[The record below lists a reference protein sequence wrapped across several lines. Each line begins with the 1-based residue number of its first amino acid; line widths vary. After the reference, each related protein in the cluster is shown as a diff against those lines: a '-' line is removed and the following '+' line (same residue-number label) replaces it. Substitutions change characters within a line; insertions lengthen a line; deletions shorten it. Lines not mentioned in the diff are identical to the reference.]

1 MRSLFGFARRSGR
14 VRARAAGSI
23 PLLDPVTTQ
32 PKAPPPPRPAR
43 RRRRWKR
50 WFVIVTL
57 GLASLTIG
65 LLQTP
70 AAAWLVEPILASQT
84 GMRVR
89 TGSVRIS
96 PAGTVVITNGRL
108 LAPGVPGVP
117 GEVLR
122 INRLEARIDW
132 WSTLRGSPGL
142 TKVLLI
148 GPELRLSQ
156 DVHTGVLNAAAFK
169 LLSGGGGGRATPSVE
184 IQRGV
189 IELGEH
195 DGERYTRLRRW
206 NILGDID
213 PADATGVSPFSF
225 AAIPAETSVG
235 GSASGSLSLSGTFG
249 PDGVEANLNG
259 LRLEDWPPT
268 IVPSRLR
275 DLYARLALTGRL
287 LPTRFAIGNDG
298 RVTVRMTLDG
308 VDLNLPFNERYDIA
322 GAGEL
327 LRMRQT
333 RGTIEFGTN
342 GLSADIYGLIDE
354 LRYDVELNY
363 RGLTPESPFDA
374 RMTTRFRMDERFRP
388 RRFLP
393 QKALEK
399 LDMFDNPSAD
409 VNALVRVVRAAQGG
423 PVSVDGA
430 AEIRNGSASYAKFR
444 YPFSDIRGTVSFTED
459 GLRIEGIT
467 GRGPSGATLAATGS
481 FDGLGED
488 SRVVIEIQVRSVP
501 VDQHLMAALTTGRRK
516 LVEALFHP
524 QRYQELLRDGL
535 IRTPDGRGG
544 PNAPLFSFGGAAD
557 VDLRLER
564 IPERPEE
571 NRWTRDTLV
580 RLDHAGLVPE
590 HFPLPIVARGIQL
603 HIANEDL
610 SLTGG
615 RYEGLTGGEAWV
627 QAEIGQTA
635 VRPGQ
640 DPLPVVEITAR
651 GIPVD
656 ERLLA
661 AIPGYR
667 DPPNPDQPV
676 SLRSIL
682 DNLRVAGRVDCR
694 AVIGPRSDGQ
704 LGYDV
709 EASLENASAR
719 PNADVPGA
727 PRSTPDEPDPLVL
740 DGMNGI
746 IYVTE
751 RLIVVDFRGV
761 LQSPARPLAPTP
773 VTLLTQL
780 TLPERRG
787 GLGDVERVG
796 GLLPIEA
803 GPPRPGPGLFATAR
817 ADGLDLAMP
826 LEHAAAVFSPELAD
840 RLAALRAERNPDG
853 VVALRAELDGIV
865 GGHTEIILAVDRVR
879 SLSLD
884 HEGVRHRI
892 GPSRGTMQLSLGVL
906 PHARFSGFRTPIVSG
921 GIDSGEISLDGEL
934 PLIPPDDS
942 AWYGTPRVVRVGLRN
957 GRVESPATTQIISAF
972 AGRNV
977 GVWLSDRRV
986 AGFFDLDLGLSPI
999 DNPPPRHGGGAD
1011 TYSIPALS
1019 ALGTLRPRSL
1029 ALDLPS
1035 GRIEFNEVEG
1045 RVLFEGLGGR
1055 VDALRA
1061 AAPGLSASIDG
1072 PWTFQ
1077 PEEGAGLDLHIDLA
1091 GDRLNESVR
1100 TLLPS
1105 VLTGVMDR
1113 FAIDIQG
1120 PISTQDLNLRARGLG
1135 TPASVIGITGS
1146 TTVSNA
1152 SAVIGLPVTELSGR
1166 IDFAVQIDPDGPAYE
1181 INLEADRLRAGRM
1194 RIENASAAILADA
1207 SRPGAVLVPSIV
1219 GQLHGGRIAGS
1230 AQAHTTGDETR
1241 FWVDM
1246 HASDVRAAPVFD
1258 DLLLPPEG
1266 LVGPPLP
1273 GEDAVRSAWTV
1284 PDDFTRGLLDADVSV
1299 AGVTGHPDRTTGRG
1313 VVRVAGGSVIALP
1326 GLINLVEVSNLRAP
1340 MGARLDLAEGEFYID
1355 GTTMAFERLSA
1366 SSSSIEILGH
1376 GTMDWV
1382 TQDLNIRFR
1391 SRSIR
1396 PVPIF
1401 SSLLEQIRDELITT
1415 RVTGRP
1421 GSLDFSTETF
1431 GATRRLVRALIGE
1444 RETEQERIMSAV
1456 EQASRAAKNR
1466 DPSRESAVVL
1476 PASHPETWADQPD

>member
-1 MRSLFGFARRSGR
+1 M
-14 VRARAAGSI
+14 
-23 PLLDPVTTQ
+23 P
-32 PKAPPPPRPAR
+32 
-43 RRRRWKR
+43 
-50 WFVIVTL
+50 L
-57 GLASLTIG
+57 GLVGGTIG

-96 PAGTVVITNGRL
+96 PTGTVVITNGRL
-108 LAPGVPGVP
+108 MAPGVPGVA

-122 INRLEARIDW
+122 IDRVEARIDW
-132 WSTLRGSPGL
+132 SATLSGSPGL
-142 TKVLLI
+142 KDVQLV

-156 DVHTGVLNAAAFK
+156 DVQTGVLNAAAFK
-169 LLSGGGGGRATPSVE
+169 LLSGGGSAGATPTVQ
-184 IQRGV
+184 IKRGV

-195 DGERYTRLRRW
+195 DGDRYTRLRRW

-213 PADATGVSPFSF
+213 PADASGVSAFSF
-225 AAIPAETSVG
+225 AAIPAEASAG
-235 GSASGSLSLSGTFG
+235 GSASGSLSLAGTLG
-249 PDGVEANLNG
+249 PDGVAASLDG

-275 DLYARLALTGRL
+275 ELYARLGLSGRL

-333 RGTIEFGTN
+333 RGTIEFGTD
-342 GLSADIYGLIDE
+342 GLSADVNGLIDE
-354 LRYDVELNY
+354 LRYDVALNY
-363 RGLTPESPFDA
+363 RGLTPDSPFDA
-374 RMTTRFRMDERFRP
+374 RLTTRFRMDERFRP

-393 QKALEK
+393 QKAIEK

-409 VNALVRVVRAAQGG
+409 VDAIVRVVRAAHGG
-423 PVSVDGA
+423 PVSVEGSADITNGA
-430 AEIRNGSASYAKFR
+430 ASYAKFR
-444 YPFSDIRGTVSFTED
+444 YPFSGISGSVSFTQD
-459 GLRIEGIT
+459 SVRFDGIT
-467 GRGPSGATLAATGS
+467 GRGPTGATLAASGN

-488 SRVVIEIQVRSVP
+488 SRVVIDIQVRAVP
-501 VDQHLMAALTTGRRK
+501 IDQHLMAALTTGRRQ

-524 QRYQELLRDGL
+524 QRYQELLNDGL

-544 PNAPLFSFGGAAD
+544 SNAPVFAFGGAAD
-557 VDLRLER
+557 VDLRLQR
-564 IPERPEE
+564 VPERPQDD
-571 NRWTRDTLV
+571 RWTRDTVV
-580 RLDHAGLVPE
+580 RLDRAGLVPE

-603 HIANEDL
+603 RIADDDL

-627 QAEIGQTA
+627 QAEIDQDA

-640 DPLPVVEITAR
+640 DPLPVVEINAR

-667 DPPNPDQPV
+667 DPPRPGQTV

-682 DNLRVAGRVDCR
+682 DNLRVAGLVDCR

-727 PRSTPDEPDPLVL
+727 PPSTPDEPDPLVL

-761 LQSPARPLAPTP
+761 LQSPSRPLAPTP

-787 GLGDVERVG
+787 GLGNVERVG

-840 RLAALRAERNPDG
+840 RLASLRADRNPDG

-865 GGHTEIILAVDRVR
+865 GGHTETVLAIDRVQ
-879 SLSLD
+879 SLSLE

-892 GPSRGTMQLSLGVL
+892 GPSRGTAELALGVM
-906 PHARFSGFRTPIVSG
+906 PRARFSGFRTPIVSG
-921 GIDSGEISLDGEL
+921 GVESGEISLNGDL
-934 PLIPPDDS
+934 PLVGTDD
-942 AWYGTPRVVRVGLRN
+942 AVWYGSTPMVRVGLRN
-957 GRVESPATTQIISAF
+957 GRVESPATAQIVTAF
-972 AGRNV
+972 AGPDV
-977 GVWLSDRRV
+977 GAWLTDRRV
-986 AGFFDLDLGLSPI
+986 AGLFDLDLGLSPI
-999 DNPPPRHGGGAD
+999 SNAPPRRLGDAGSY
-1011 TYSIPALS
+1011 TIPALS
-1019 ALGTLRPRSL
+1019 ALGTLRPQSL
-1029 ALDLPS
+1029 ALDLQS
-1035 GRIEFNEVEG
+1035 GRIEFASVEG

-1061 AAPGLSASIDG
+1061 SAPGLSATVDG
-1072 PWTFQ
+1072 PWTFEPGQ
-1077 PEEGAGLDLHIDLA
+1077 GAGLDLKLELA

-1100 TLLPS
+1100 TLLPG
-1105 VLTGVMDR
+1105 VLVGVMDR
-1113 FAIDIQG
+1113 FAVNIDG
-1120 PISTQDLNLRARGLG
+1120 PIQTQGLNIRASGLG
-1135 TPASVIGITGS
+1135 TPASVVEVVGS
-1146 TTVSNA
+1146 AAVNNA
-1152 SAVIGLPVTELSGR
+1152 SAVIGLPVTELAGR
-1166 IDFAVQIDPDGPAYE
+1166 INFDVRIDPDGPAYK
-1181 INLEADRLRAGRM
+1181 IDLEADRLRAGRM
-1194 RIENASAAILADA
+1194 RIEHASAAILADA
-1207 SRPGAVLVPSIV
+1207 TRPGVVLVPSIV
-1219 GQLHGGRIAGS
+1219 GQLHGGRVAGS
-1230 AQAHTTGDETR
+1230 AQAHTIGDETR
-1241 FWVDM
+1241 FWVDV

-1273 GEDAVRSAWTV
+1273 GEETVRSAWTV
-1284 PDDFTRGLLDADVSV
+1284 PDDFTRGLLDADVSIT
-1299 AGVTGHPDRTTGRG
+1299 GVTGRPDRTTGRG
-1313 VVRVAGGSVIALP
+1313 IVRVSGGSVIALP

-1340 MGARLDLAEGEFYID
+1340 VGARLDLAEGEFFID

-1382 TQDLNIRFR
+1382 TQDLNLRFR

-1401 SSLLEQIRDELITT
+1401 SSMLEQIRDELITT
-1415 RVTGRP
+1415 RITGRP
-1421 GSLDFSTETF
+1421 GDLQFSTETF

-1444 RETEQERIMSAV
+1444 RETEQERVMSSV

-1466 DPSRESAVVL
+1466 DPSRESGVVL
-1476 PASHPETWADQPD
+1476 PASSPETWADRPD

>member
-1 MRSLFGFARRSGR
+1 MI
-14 VRARAAGSI
+14 V
-23 PLLDPVTTQ
+23 PVGL
-32 PKAPPPPRPAR
+32 
-43 RRRRWKR
+43 
-50 WFVIVTL
+50 V
-57 GLASLTIG
+57 GLAVG
-65 LLQTP
+65 LMQTP

-84 GMRVR
+84 GMRVQ

-96 PAGTVVITNGRL
+96 PTGTVVITNGRL
-108 LAPGVPGVP
+108 TAPGVPGVA

-122 INRLEARIDW
+122 IDRVEARIDW
-132 WSTLRGSPGL
+132 SATLAGSPGI
-142 TKVLLI
+142 KDVRLL

-156 DVHTGVLNAAAFK
+156 DIRTGVLNAAAFK
-169 LLSGGGGGRATPSVE
+169 LISGGGGGSTPSVR

-195 DGERYTRLRRW
+195 DGPRYTRLRRW

-213 PADATGVSPFSF
+213 PADAAGVSGFSF
-225 AAIPAETSVG
+225 AAIPAEASAG
-235 GSASGSLSLSGTFG
+235 GSASGSLSLSGTLG
-249 PDGVEANLNG
+249 PDGVAASLDG

-275 DLYARLALTGRL
+275 DLYARLDLTGRL

-333 RGTIEFGTN
+333 RGTIEFGTE
-342 GLSADIYGLIDE
+342 GLSADVNGLIDE
-354 LRYDVELNY
+354 LRYDVALNY
-363 RGLTPESPFDA
+363 RGLTPEAPFDA
-374 RMTTRFRMDERFRP
+374 RLSTRFRMDERFRP

-393 QKALEK
+393 PKAIEK

-409 VNALVRVVRAAQGG
+409 VDAVVRIVRAASAG
-423 PVSVDGA
+423 PVSVEGTA
-430 AEIRNGSASYAKFR
+430 QISNGSASYAKFR
-444 YPFSDIRGTVSFTED
+444 YPFTDIRGSVAFTQE
-459 GLRIEGIT
+459 GLRFDGIT
-467 GRGPSGATLAATGS
+467 GRGPTGATLAATGN

-501 VDQHLMAALTTGRRK
+501 IDQHLMAALTTGRRK

-524 QRYQELLRDGL
+524 QRYQELLADGL

-544 PNAPLFSFGGAAD
+544 PDAPLFSFGGAAD

-564 IPERPEE
+564 VPERPSDD
-571 NRWTRDTLV
+571 RWTRDTIV
-580 RLDHAGLVPE
+580 RLENAGLVPE

-603 HIANEDL
+603 RIADDDL

-615 RYEGLTGGEAWV
+615 RYVGLTGGEAWV
-627 QAEIGQTA
+627 QAEIDQDA

-640 DPLPVVEITAR
+640 DPLPVVEINAR

-667 DPPNPDQPV
+667 DPPKPGQTV

-682 DNLRVAGRVDCR
+682 DNLRVAGLVDCR
-694 AVIGPRSDGQ
+694 AVIGPRSDGH

-727 PRSTPDEPDPLVL
+727 PAPSPEEPDPLVL

-780 TLPERRG
+780 TMPERRG

-796 GLLPIEA
+796 GLLPIQA

-826 LEHAAAVFSPELAD
+826 LEHAAAVFSPDLAD
-840 RLAALRAERNPDG
+840 RLAELRTERHPDG

-865 GGHTEIILAVDRVR
+865 GGHTETVLAIDRIQSLAVD
-879 SLSLD
+879 
-884 HEGVRHRI
+884 HAGVRHRI
-892 GPSRGTMQLSLGVL
+892 GPSRGSMELALGVQ
-906 PHARFSGFRTPIVSG
+906 PHARFSGFRTPLVSG
-921 GIDSGEISLDGEL
+921 GVPSGEVSLDGDL
-934 PLIPPDDS
+934 PLVGPD
-942 AWYGTPRVVRVGLRN
+942 AAPWYGQRGMVRVGLRD
-957 GRVESPATTQIISAF
+957 GRIDSPATTQIVGAF
-972 AGRNV
+972 AGSRA
-977 GVWLSDRRV
+977 GAWLEARRV
-986 AGFFDLDLGLSPI
+986 EGLFDLDVGLSPV
-999 DNPPPRHGGGAD
+999 DDAPPRKVGGGGA
-1011 TYSIPALS
+1011 YAVPALS

-1035 GRIEFNEVEG
+1035 GRIDFGGVEG
-1045 RVLFEGLGGR
+1045 RVLFEGFGGR
-1055 VDALRA
+1055 VDAVRA
-1061 AAPGLSASIDG
+1061 TAPGLSVSVDG
-1072 PWTFQ
+1072 PWTYT
-1077 PEEGAGLDLHIDLA
+1077 PGAGAGVDLRLELA

-1100 TLLPS
+1100 TLLPD
-1105 VLTGVMDR
+1105 VLVGVLDR
-1113 FAIDIQG
+1113 FSVDVGGAIETEG
-1120 PISTQDLNLRARGLG
+1120 LRLRAEGLG
-1135 TPASVIGITGS
+1135 TPASVVEVGGS
-1146 TTVSNA
+1146 ARVAGA

-1166 IDFAVQIDPDGPAYE
+1166 IDFDVRVDPDGPGYE
-1181 INLEADRLRAGRM
+1181 IDLQADRLRAGRM
-1194 RIENASAAILADA
+1194 RVEDASAAILADA
-1207 SRPGAVLVPSIV
+1207 TRPGVVLVPSIV
-1219 GQLHGGRIAGS
+1219 GRLHGGRIAGS
-1230 AQAHTTGDETR
+1230 AQAHTSGDQTR
-1241 FWVDM
+1241 FWVDV

-1258 DLLLPPEG
+1258 DLLLPPDG

-1273 GEDAVRSAWTV
+1273 GEETVRSAWTV
-1284 PDDFTRGLLDADVSV
+1284 PDDFTRGLLDADMSIT
-1299 AGVTGHPDRTTGRG
+1299 GVTGRPDLTTGRG

-1340 MGARLDLAEGEFYID
+1340 VGARLDLAEGEFFID

-1382 TQDLNIRFR
+1382 TQDLNLRFR

-1401 SSLLEQIRDELITT
+1401 SSLLEQVRDELITT

-1421 GSLDFSTETF
+1421 GDLQFSTETF
-1431 GATRRLVRALIGE
+1431 GSTRRLFRALMGD
-1444 RETEQERIMSAV
+1444 RETEQERVMSAV

-1466 DPSRESAVVL
+1466 DPTREPGVVL
-1476 PASHPETWADQPD
+1476 PAGQPERWADRPD